1 MASSN
6 RDTVSVV
13 QFLFPFH
20 HFSAI
25 RSTVPET
32 SFPTC
37 PTDARMDGDPRLAE
51 FVVSFREFKHL
62 LLNTVAIWVAQAE
75 IAKRDPSFSQRLSES
90 ILDRSQ
96 RLVEL
101 TRESELKLRL
111 IASCPNQRG

>member
-1 MASSN
+1 ME
-6 RDTVSVV
+6 
-13 QFLFPFH
+13 FLFPFH
-20 HFSAI
+20 VFSAI
-25 RSTVPET
+25 RIIVPET

-37 PTDARMDGDPRLAE
+37 PNNARIDEDPRLAE
-51 FVVSFREFKHL
+51 FVVSFREFKHV

-75 IAKRDPSFSQRLSES
+75 IAKRDPSFNQRLSES

-111 IASCPNQRG
+111 VASSLDPQP